1 MKKLIASISFLFYF
15 AATTGIVISSHYC
28 MNRLSSVHLFEKTSD
43 ECKICGMATHESN
56 GCCKDEVSVIKLVQD
71 QNKIPVTLFAFTA
84 PSTLVVE
91 LSDYL
96 AAATYNID
104 EQRHFHN
111 HSPPLL
117 SAQDTYLQIN
127 VFRI

>member
-1 MKKLIASISFLFYF
+1 
-15 AATTGIVISSHYC
+15 
-28 MNRLSSVHLFEKTSD
+28 MNRLASVHLFEKTPD
-43 ECKICGMATHESN
+43 ECGICGMDTHESN
-56 GCCKDEVSVIKLVQD
+56 GCCRDEVTVVKMAVD
-71 QNKIPVTLFAFTA
+71 QTKIPVTIFDLPTVEPLAITPSLFIASAF
-84 PSTLVVE
+84 
-91 LSDYL
+91 
-96 AAATYNID
+96 YNFN

>member
-1 MKKLIASISFLFYF
+1 MKKVIASISFLCYF
-15 AATTGIVISSHYC
+15 ALTTGIIVNSHYC
-28 MNRLSSVHLFEKTSD
+28 MNRLASVHLFETSAD
-43 ECKICGMATHESN
+43 KCGICGMKTHESN
-56 GCCKDEVSVIKLVQD
+56 GCCKDEIIVVKLVQD
-71 QNKIPVTLFAFTA
+71 QNKIPVTSFEFQA
-84 PSTLVVE
+84 PSSLPVL
-91 LSDYL
+91 LSDYM
-96 AAATYNID
+96 AASTYNVD